1 MTKRVNKV
9 NQNIKSL
16 IHNSLMKSNTKEEL
30 NRMINCLL
38 SEHRSNCKSC
48 SDIDSCIFLTDAIF
62 AYNCKSGKHFI
73 SEDKSG

>member
-1 MTKRVNKV
+1 M

-30 NRMINCLL
+30 NRMIDCLL
-38 SEHRSNCKSC
+38 SEHRSSCKSC

-62 AYNCKSGKHFI
+62 AYNCNAGKHF
-73 SEDKSG
+73 KSIGK